1 MARTKK
7 KRDIEPGHQGQAE
20 RGDRGSQ
27 NQSGDSPD
35 FVKLTDISD
44 IVSKYA
50 VVDKLFTDE
59 EQNDDNAAANADSED
74 AVEVEAEAEDVV
86 EAEAEDPAEA
96 ELEAKVEL
104 EDEVE
109 LDDDVDLEDEA
120 ELEAEAEDDIEA
132 ELEAAMRSRSKRR
145 RIAATSTTPP
155 TRKPM
160 PPRAPGKPKKTTS
173 ISLNSRTRKTTTTCL
188 KVPGKTRRTTTTC
201 LRAPRTTTSIW
212 RNSDDEADED
222 EVLESAA
229 EEDTADEPSDA
240 LDPDADTLKYSR
252 LATRPDDSVSRA
264 RAHVALLREAR
275 EAKADARHGGHED
288 DDSQADPLDDDNGQS
303 RPSIVFRRP
312 RIKDEL
318 NSDWSDNAHRAF
330 DDIRGELRDA
340 RAQPQPYSLRA
351 ASARLPEDDGLG
363 HVDDIDDMDDMGA
376 VNAPGP
382 IIARHRSNL
391 SRSIAISIGLPIA
404 TGALFAMLLYYQKDL
419 KPSDVWN
426 WVATKV
432 DSQSDQTAPPAAPA
446 TAKAQPETA
455 PQEPDAPEAAKVA
468 EAPAPAPAS
477 PEAGLSVTPP
487 KLPAGTDAAAP
498 VTAPAKL
505 PPKKQV
511 YMARLTVTD
520 SQGTS
525 LDPIPLSLSVAP
537 AAPEQRLRVR
547 VSGLPDGSRLSAGT
561 DLGHGEWVLR
571 QDELGGLTMRLPTGF
586 TGQVTLLAEVIDDA
600 THIQAAPSQT
610 MEVKVA
616 PGELRV
622 EPTAAPATKSRSFAE
637 PEPKV
642 AEPQTSEPAAAE
654 PQAAKPETPETPSP
668 SSSLTSPFSQLQVQ
682 APTRQGTDVET
693 QTARLAPDAEVATPE
708 PKPEVEAPAKTE
720 KSEPKTETAVKPEA
734 EAVPAPEPEKAEP
747 VAEAEAQP
755 EPEAPTPEPAV
766 SAEPEAPAPEPEVAA
781 QPEPAAPE
789 TEVAALTPSAEV
801 APEPAA
807 PAAAK
812 NPLLAKG
819 DQMMGLG
826 DIASARLLY
835 KRALKAGDPRAA
847 TAMGKSYDPVVFEQ
861 LKVHGVIPDA
871 KLALEWYQRGESG
884 GDSEASTYR
893 QALTTWLKR

>member
-7 KRDIEPGHQGQAE
+7 KRDIEPGHQGQAGRSGGE
-20 RGDRGSQ
+20 SQ
-27 NQSGDSPD
+27 NQSGDTPD

-59 EQNDDNAAANADSED
+59 EQNDDNAAANTDSED
-74 AVEVEAEAEDVV
+74 AVELEADAEDLVEAQT
-86 EAEAEDPAEA
+86 EDPAEA
-96 ELEAKVEL
+96 ELEAKVGL

-109 LDDDVDLEDEA
+109 LDDDADLEEET
-120 ELEAEAEDDIEA
+120 ELEAEAEDEIEA
-132 ELEAAMRSRSKRR
+132 QLKAADEVEIEAAEDSHDEHD
-145 RIAATSTTPP
+145 TSDQ
-155 TRKPM
+155 KAD
-160 PPRAPGKPKKTTS
+160 APASAGEADEDDEH
-173 ISLNSRTRKTTTTCL
+173 LVEFDDEEDDVYL
-188 KVPGKTRRTTTTC
+188 VE
-201 LRAPRTTTSIW
+201 L
-212 RNSDDEADED
+212 DDEADEE

-229 EEDTADEPSDA
+229 EEDAADEPSDA

-275 EAKADARHGGHED
+275 EAKADARRGGHED
-288 DDSQADPLDDDNGQS
+288 DDGQADQHDDDDDGQS

-376 VNAPGP
+376 VDAPGP

-571 QDELGGLTMRLPTGF
+571 QDELGGLTMKLPTGF

-654 PQAAKPETPETPSP
+654 PQAAKPETPEAPSP

-693 QTARLAPDAEVATPE
+693 QTARLAPDTEVATPE
-708 PKPEVEAPAKTE
+708 PKPEVEAPAQTK

-734 EAVPAPEPEKAEP
+734 EAVPTPEPEKVEP
-747 VAEAEAQP
+747 VVEAEAQP

-801 APEPAA
+801 APEPVA

-871 KLALEWYQRGESG
+871 KLALEWYERGESG

>member
-7 KRDIEPGHQGQAE
+7 KRDIEPGHQGQGE

-27 NQSGDSPD
+27 NQSGDTPD

-59 EQNDDNAAANADSED
+59 EQNDDNAAANSDSED
-74 AVEVEAEAEDVV
+74 AVELEADADDLVEAQ
-86 EAEAEDPAEA
+86 AEDPAET

-109 LDDDVDLEDEA
+109 LDDDADLEDEAEVEDEIEA
-120 ELEAEAEDDIEA
+120 ELEAEAEDEIEA
-132 ELEAAMRSRSKRR
+132 ELKAADEIEAAEDSHDEHD
-145 RIAATSTTPP
+145 TSDQ
-155 TRKPM
+155 KAD
-160 PPRAPGKPKKTTS
+160 APASAGKAEEDDEHLVEFDDEEDDDDLLESVDEDDIYLVDLDDDT
-173 ISLNSRTRKTTTTCL
+173 
-188 KVPGKTRRTTTTC
+188 
-201 LRAPRTTTSIW
+201 
-212 RNSDDEADED
+212 DEADED
-222 EVLESAA
+222 EVLESA
-229 EEDTADEPSDA
+229 EEDAADEPSDA
-240 LDPDADTLKYSR
+240 LDTDADTLKYSR

-275 EAKADARHGGHED
+275 EAKADGRRGGHED
-288 DDSQADPLDDDNGQS
+288 DDGQAEQHDDDDDDGQS

-351 ASARLPEDDGLG
+351 ASARLPEDDGHG
-363 HVDDIDDMDDMGA
+363 HVDDIDDMDDMAA
-376 VNAPGP
+376 VDAPGP

-455 PQEPDAPEAAKVA
+455 PQEPDVPEAAKVA

-571 QDELGGLTMRLPTGF
+571 QDELGGLTMKLPTGF

-642 AEPQTSEPAAAE
+642 TEPQTSEPAATE

-693 QTARLAPDAEVATPE
+693 QTSRLAPDTEVATPE

-720 KSEPKTETAVKPEA
+720 KPEPSTETAVKPEA
-734 EAVPAPEPEKAEP
+734 EAVPTPEPEKAEP
-747 VAEAEAQP
+747 VVQAEAQP
-755 EPEAPTPEPAV
+755 EPEAPTPEPVV
-766 SAEPEAPAPEPEVAA
+766 SAEPEAPAPEPEVEA

-801 APEPAA
+801 APEPVA

-893 QALTTWLKR
+893 QALTTWLNR

>member
-86 EAEAEDPAEA
+86 EAEAEDPAEV

-104 EDEVE
+104 DDEVE

-120 ELEAEAEDDIEA
+120 EIEAEAEDDIEA
-132 ELEAAMRSRSKRR
+132 DLEAAVEIEAAEDSRDEHD
-145 RIAATSTTPP
+145 TSDQ
-155 TRKPM
+155 KAD
-160 PPRAPGKPKKTTS
+160 APSSAGEAEEEDEHLVEFEDEEDDNDLLES
-173 ISLNSRTRKTTTTCL
+173 AEDDDVYLAEL
-188 KVPGKTRRTTTTC
+188 
-201 LRAPRTTTSIW
+201 
-212 RNSDDEADED
+212 DDEADED

-734 EAVPAPEPEKAEP
+734 EAVPAPEPEKVEP
-747 VAEAEAQP
+747 VAEVEAQP